1 MTTLAILLFVFA
13 SVAAVQGWIN
23 DRAQAALVEVF
34 VPYSMALG
42 LIMMG
47 FTVLA
52 FGALFP

>member
-1 MTTLAILLFVFA
+1 MTTLAILLFIFA
-13 SVAAVQGWIN
+13 GVAAVQGWIN
-23 DRAQAALVEVF
+23 DKAGAELVEVF

-52 FGALFP
+52 FGSLFP